1 MNQEC
6 TVKIR
11 SRDGSPIRLD
21 ALAKNIEAAGCEIVS
36 VPIQARH
43 QHIERQAGGWPPL
56 RSVPTRRRH
65 STAPDLAPEGI

>member
-21 ALAKNIEAAGCEIVS
+21 KLAAQIEAAGCEIVA
-36 VPIQARH
+36 VPLAKRH
-43 QHIERQAGGWPPL
+43 QRIERPAGGWPPL
-56 RSVPTRRRH
+56 RSVPRH
-65 STAPDLAPEGI
+65 STAPDFAPEAI